1 LCLLQLNTTV
11 GDLFILFPARLLGP
25 GRERH
30 GERERFRERARER
43 EREREERATE
53 KREREWPSHVA
64 KQKTAW
70 SRERLYVPSCNHSN
84 SSPRTTQS
92 TDTESVV
99 KQATDTES
107 DERSRAQPQVP

>member
-1 LCLLQLNTTV
+1 M
-11 GDLFILFPARLLGP
+11 P
-25 GRERH
+25 
-30 GERERFRERARER
+30 RER
-43 EREREERATE
+43 ERERERKIQRKSERD
-53 KREREWPSHVA
+53 RERERGERDKEERDRERPSHVA

-70 SRERLYVPSCNHSN
+70 SRERLYVPSYNHSN